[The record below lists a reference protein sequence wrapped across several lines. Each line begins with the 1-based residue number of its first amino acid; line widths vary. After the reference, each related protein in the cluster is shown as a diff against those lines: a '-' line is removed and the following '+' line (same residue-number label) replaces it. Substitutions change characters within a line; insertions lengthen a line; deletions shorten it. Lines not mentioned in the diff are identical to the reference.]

1 MKLIIKT
8 RNFIKLRN
16 GRRHLLDPENK
27 LFGRLMNSVHICT
40 VSTFI
45 KSFFFLYYLFIYII
59 YKFYSNLI
67 YVYKI
72 SF

>member
-45 KSFFFLYYLFIYII
+45 KSFYFIFIFLFCIYLYNIQI
-59 YKFYSNLI
+59 LL
-67 YVYKI
+67 
-72 SF
+72 

>member
-45 KSFFFLYYLFIYII
+45 KRFFFFIFFYFLFIYLYNIPI
-59 YKFYSNLI
+59 LL
-67 YVYKI
+67 
-72 SF
+72 